1 MEKRI
6 VNVASY
12 NRINSLVKSIESIY
26 NQCDEINICL
36 NNHNGEVPDILYRDK
51 INLFFTD
58 NSKGDAFKFLM
69 LEESDGYFLTID
81 DDLIYPSGYV
91 DYMVN
96 KSKEHN
102 NSKIITLH
110 GRSFSSFPIVSYY
123 KSASERYACLDEVKN
138 DVIVQFGGT
147 GVMCFHTSLLKVS
160 INDFLYPNMADVWI
174 GKFAKQKNIP
184 ILCLKHS
191 KGYIKYTPQTTTI
204 YDESSSKDKI
214 QTLVVNNSY
223 GVNKKCDVSVI
234 IPTFNN
240 VEYIDECINSII
252 NSSKKFSVEILVG
265 IDGCQKTLNY
275 VIQKKYFE
283 FVRFYYF
290 NSNNGP
296 YDVKNTLSK
305 VANSDKLVFFDSDD
319 IMGET
324 TINEILNNL
333 NNYDLIKLKYQNSDN
348 GKIDIKPKFGEGVF
362 AIKKSLF
369 LNMNG
374 FEPWFVAA
382 DSDFMGRFYKNNN
395 KIYYTKN
402 ISFIRRLH
410 SESLTHRKDTG
421 MSSSLRGNYFKIS
434 KNKKGN
440 GNPDKLYTRDF
451 VLVDVNTIAT
461 NTKNY
466 DDYYYNQRKSQLNKV
481 LNPTPRKIVDQKIVK
496 SDPVVVDRLEILYKN
511 RPEPVRKI
519 KTNTPENRQQLI
531 DQKNN
536 MKNTLNNLFPK
547 KTNQRDGKNMINFGG
562 KLNR

>member
-26 NQCDEINICL
+26 DQCDEINICL
-36 NNHNGEVPDILYRDK
+36 NNHTGEMPDILYRDK

-81 DDLIYPSGYV
+81 DDLIYPNGYV

-184 ILCLKHS
+184 ILCLQHS
-191 KGYIKYTPQTTTI
+191 KGYIKYIPQTTTI
-204 YDESSSKDKI
+204 YDESSSNDKI

-223 GVNKKCDVSVI
+223 GINKKCELSVI

-240 VEYIDECINSII
+240 VEYIDECINSIME
-252 NSSKKFSVEILVG
+252 SSKKFSVEILVG

-275 VIQKKYFE
+275 VIQKKYLE
-283 FVRFYYF
+283 FIRFYYF

-296 YDVKNTLSK
+296 YDIKNTLSK

-319 IMGET
+319 IMGDT

-348 GKIDIKPKFGEGVF
+348 GRIDIKPKFGEGVF

-382 DSDFMGRFYKNNN
+382 DSDFMARFYKNNN

-434 KNKKGN
+434 KNKKGD
-440 GNPDKLYTRDF
+440 GNPDKLHTRDF
-451 VLVDVNTIAT
+451 VLVDVNTIVT
-461 NTKNY
+461 DTKNY
-466 DDYYYNQRKSQLNKV
+466 DLHLLQRKSQLDKV
-481 LNPTPRKIVDQKIVK
+481 LNPVPRKVVGGLTKK
-496 SDPVVVDRLEILYKN
+496 PDPVIKERVEILYNNPKPLN
-511 RPEPVRKI
+511 RVITSNKPD
-519 KTNTPENRQQLI
+519 NRQDLI
-531 DQKNN
+531 NLKNN
-536 MKNTLNNLFPK
+536 TNKSINKELFGSKPNRR
-547 KTNQRDGKNMINFGG
+547 TGINPIKIGG
-562 KLNR
+562 KSNK

>member
-26 NQCDEINICL
+26 DQCDEINICL
-36 NNHNGEVPDILYRDK
+36 NNHTGEMPDILYRDK

-81 DDLIYPSGYV
+81 DDLIYPNGYV

-123 KSASERYACLDEVKN
+123 KSASERYTCLNDVKN

-184 ILCLKHS
+184 ILCLQHS
-191 KGYIKYTPQTTTI
+191 KGYIKYIPQTTTI
-204 YDESSSKDKI
+204 YDESSSNDKI

-223 GVNKKCDVSVI
+223 GINKKCELSVI

-240 VEYIDECINSII
+240 VEYIDECINSIME
-252 NSSKKFSVEILVG
+252 SSKKFSVEILVG

-275 VIQKKYFE
+275 VIQKKYLE
-283 FVRFYYF
+283 FIRFYYF

-296 YDVKNTLSK
+296 YDIKNTLSK
-305 VANSDKLVFFDSDD
+305 IANSDKLVFFDSDD
-319 IMGET
+319 IMGDT

-348 GKIDIKPKFGEGVF
+348 GRIDIKPKFGEGVF

-382 DSDFMGRFYKNNN
+382 DSDFMARFYKNNN

-434 KNKKGN
+434 KNKKGD
-440 GNPDKLYTRDF
+440 GNPDKLHTRDF
-451 VLVDVNTIAT
+451 VLVDVNTIVAD
-461 NTKNY
+461 TKNY
-466 DDYYYNQRKSQLNKV
+466 DYYYQQRKSKLDKV
-481 LNPTPRKIVDQKIVK
+481 LNPAPRKVVNQPIKK
-496 SDPVVVDRLEILYKN
+496 KDPVINDRTDLLYTNPKPLA
-511 RPEPVRKI
+511 RTI
-519 KTNTPENRQQLI
+519 KPNKPDNRQELI
-531 DQKNN
+531 NLKNN
-536 MKNTLNNLFPK
+536 TNKSVNKQLFSTKPERR
-547 KTNQRDGKNMINFGG
+547 TGINHITIGG
-562 KLNR
+562 KSKL

>member
-26 NQCDEINICL
+26 DQCDEINICL
-36 NNHNGEVPDILYRDK
+36 NNHTGEMPDILYRDK

-81 DDLIYPSGYV
+81 DDLIYPNGYV

-184 ILCLKHS
+184 ILCLQHS
-191 KGYIKYTPQTTTI
+191 KGYIKYIPQTTTI
-204 YDESSSKDKI
+204 YDESSSNDKI

-223 GVNKKCDVSVI
+223 GINKKCELSVI

-240 VEYIDECINSII
+240 VEYIDECINSIME
-252 NSSKKFSVEILVG
+252 SSKKFSVEILVG

-275 VIQKKYFE
+275 IIQKKYLE
-283 FVRFYYF
+283 FIRFYYF

-296 YDVKNTLSK
+296 YDIKNTLSK
-305 VANSDKLVFFDSDD
+305 IANSDKLVFFDSDD
-319 IMGET
+319 IMGDT

-382 DSDFMGRFYKNNN
+382 DSDFMARFYKNNN

-434 KNKKGN
+434 KNKKGD
-440 GNPDKLYTRDF
+440 GNPDKLHTRDF
-451 VLVDVNTIAT
+451 VLVDVNTIVAD
-461 NTKNY
+461 TKNY
-466 DDYYYNQRKSQLNKV
+466 DYYYQQRKSKLDKV
-481 LNPTPRKIVDQKIVK
+481 LNPAPRKVVNQPIKK
-496 SDPVVVDRLEILYKN
+496 KDPVINDRTDLLYTNPKPLA
-511 RPEPVRKI
+511 RTI
-519 KTNTPENRQQLI
+519 KPNKPDNRQELI
-531 DQKNN
+531 NLKNN
-536 MKNTLNNLFPK
+536 TNKSVNKQLFSTKPERR
-547 KTNQRDGKNMINFGG
+547 TGINHITIGG
-562 KLNR
+562 KSKL

>member
-26 NQCDEINICL
+26 DQCDEINICL
-36 NNHNGEVPDILYRDK
+36 NNHTGEMPDILYRDK

-81 DDLIYPSGYV
+81 DDLIYPNGYV

-123 KSASERYACLDEVKN
+123 KSASERYTCLNDVKN

-184 ILCLKHS
+184 ILCLQHS
-191 KGYIKYTPQTTTI
+191 KGYIKYIPQTTTI
-204 YDESSSKDKI
+204 YDESSSNDKI

-223 GVNKKCDVSVI
+223 GINKKCELSVI

-240 VEYIDECINSII
+240 VEYIDECINSIME
-252 NSSKKFSVEILVG
+252 SSKKFSVEILVG

-275 VIQKKYFE
+275 VIQKKYLE
-283 FVRFYYF
+283 FIRFYYF

-296 YDVKNTLSK
+296 YDIKNTLSK
-305 VANSDKLVFFDSDD
+305 IANSDKLVFFDSDD
-319 IMGET
+319 IMGDT

-348 GKIDIKPKFGEGVF
+348 GKIDIKSKFGEGVF

-382 DSDFMGRFYKNNN
+382 DSDFMARFYKNNN

-434 KNKKGN
+434 KNKKGD
-440 GNPDKLYTRDF
+440 GNPDKLHTRDF
-451 VLVDVNTIAT
+451 VLVDVNTIVAD
-461 NTKNY
+461 TKNY
-466 DDYYYNQRKSQLNKV
+466 DYYYQQRKSKLDKV
-481 LNPTPRKIVDQKIVK
+481 LNPAPRKVVNQPIKK
-496 SDPVVVDRLEILYKN
+496 KDPVINDRTDLLYTNPKPLT
-511 RPEPVRKI
+511 RTI
-519 KTNTPENRQQLI
+519 KPNKPDNRQELI
-531 DQKNN
+531 NLKNN
-536 MKNTLNNLFPK
+536 TNKSVNKQLFSTKPERR
-547 KTNQRDGKNMINFGG
+547 TGINHITIGG
-562 KLNR
+562 KSKL

>member
-26 NQCDEINICL
+26 DQCDEINICL
-36 NNHNGEVPDILYRDK
+36 NNHTGEMPDILYRDK

-81 DDLIYPSGYV
+81 DDLIYPNGYV

-123 KSASERYACLDEVKN
+123 KSASERYTCLNDVKN

-184 ILCLKHS
+184 ILCLQHS
-191 KGYIKYTPQTTTI
+191 KGYIKYIPQTTTI
-204 YDESSSKDKI
+204 YDESSSNDKI

-223 GVNKKCDVSVI
+223 GINKKCELSVI

-240 VEYIDECINSII
+240 VEYIDECINSIME
-252 NSSKKFSVEILVG
+252 SSKKFSVEILVG

-275 VIQKKYFE
+275 VIQKKYLE
-283 FVRFYYF
+283 FIRFYYF

-296 YDVKNTLSK
+296 YDIKNTLSK
-305 VANSDKLVFFDSDD
+305 IANSDKLVFFDSDD
-319 IMGET
+319 IMGDT

-348 GKIDIKPKFGEGVF
+348 GKIDIKSKFGEGVF

-382 DSDFMGRFYKNNN
+382 DSDFMARFYKNNN

-434 KNKKGN
+434 KNKKGD
-440 GNPDKLYTRDF
+440 GNPDKLHTRDF
-451 VLVDVNTIAT
+451 VLVDVNTIVAD
-461 NTKNY
+461 TKNY
-466 DDYYYNQRKSQLNKV
+466 DYYYQQRKSKLDKV
-481 LNPTPRKIVDQKIVK
+481 LNPAPRKVVNQPIKK
-496 SDPVVVDRLEILYKN
+496 KDPVINDRTDLLYTNPKPLA
-511 RPEPVRKI
+511 RTI
-519 KTNTPENRQQLI
+519 KPNKPDNRQELI
-531 DQKNN
+531 NLKNN
-536 MKNTLNNLFPK
+536 TNKSVNKQLFSTKPERR
-547 KTNQRDGKNMINFGG
+547 TGINHITIGG
-562 KLNR
+562 KSKL

>member
-1 MEKRI
+1 MEKKI

-26 NQCDEINICL
+26 DQCDEINICL
-36 NNHNGEVPDILYRDK
+36 NNHNGEIPDILYRDK

-123 KSASERYACLDEVKN
+123 KSASERYACLDDVKN

-160 INDFLYPNMADVWI
+160 INDFLYPNMADIWI

-184 ILCLKHS
+184 ILCLQHS

-204 YDESSSKDKI
+204 YDESSSNDRI
-214 QTLVVNNSY
+214 QTLIVNNTY
-223 GVNKKCDVSVI
+223 GKNKKCEVSVI

-240 VEYIDECINSII
+240 VEYIDECINSILE
-252 NSSKKFSVEILVG
+252 SSKNFSVEILVG
-265 IDGCQKTLNY
+265 IDGCQKTLDY
-275 VIQKKYFE
+275 VKQKKYLE
-283 FVRFYYF
+283 FIRFYYF

-296 YDVKNTLSK
+296 YDIKNTLSN

-319 IMGET
+319 IMGDT

-348 GKIDIKPKFGEGVF
+348 GKIDVKTKFGEGVF

-382 DSDFMGRFYKNNN
+382 DSDFMARFYKKNNR
-395 KIYYTKN
+395 IYYTKN
-402 ISFIRRLH
+402 ISFIRRIH
-410 SESLTHRKDTG
+410 NESLTHRKYTG
-421 MSSSLRGNYFKIS
+421 MSSLLRGNYFKMS
-434 KNKKGN
+434 KNKKGD
-440 GNPDKLYTRDF
+440 GNPDKLHTRDF
-451 VLVDVNTIAT
+451 VLVDINTLVVD
-461 NTKNY
+461 TKNHE
-466 DDYYYNQRKSQLNKV
+466 YYNNRKTILDKV
-481 LNPTPRKIVDQKIVK
+481 LNPAPRKVVTQPIKK
-496 SDPVVVDRLEILYKN
+496 KDPVINDRTDLLYTNPK
-511 RPEPVRKI
+511 PLVRTI
-519 KTNTPENRQQLI
+519 KPNKPDNRQELI
-531 DQKNN
+531 NLKNN
-536 MKNTLNNLFPK
+536 TNKLVNKQLFSTKPERR
-547 KTNQRDGKNMINFGG
+547 TGINHITIGG
-562 KLNR
+562 KSKM